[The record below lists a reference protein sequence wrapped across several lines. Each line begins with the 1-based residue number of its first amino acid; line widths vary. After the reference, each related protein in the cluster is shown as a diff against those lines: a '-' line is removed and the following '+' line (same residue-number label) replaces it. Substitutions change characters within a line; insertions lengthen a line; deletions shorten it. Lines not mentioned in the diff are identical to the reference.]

1 MSLKKIVL
9 LVSGSGTNMENL
21 IKRMKSGEIP
31 AEPVLVISNRP
42 EVKAL
47 DRAALLRVPACVIDH
62 QQFSS
67 REEFDL
73 ELARVIDSTGAD
85 YICLAGFMRI
95 LTPAFVSRYPKKL
108 INIHPSYLPQ
118 FPGAHAIRDAYI
130 ARARE
135 TGVTVHYV
143 DMGMDTGP
151 VILQRKVP
159 IYAGETLEAVEE
171 RVHHL
176 EYDIYPEALKLVLE
190 GK

>member
-171 RVHHL
+171 RVHNL